1 MKNLTV
7 KQKKLLIVFLIL
19 FISISSTALMPT
31 DYYFMS
37 PGPPYQW
44 EIEYKDID
52 NYSFDGKLYQLTV
65 RRDEANALIYLWSLL
80 NESYDLY
87 PREVIL
93 PDGVT
98 PKELSEISIQNMRT
112 SENVA
117 IAVALK
123 NIGYEIESKGDG
135 VAVVGLL
142 EDSPVK
148 DKLKKG
154 DLINSINNTD
164 IYSATEFIST
174 LRTYSIGE
182 TVSIG
187 LLREIDGMKEQIYI
201 KTTLIE
207 HVEYEGEP
215 MVGFLA
221 TTVNERFDFPFEI
234 DIKTGNVGGPSAG
247 LMMAL
252 NVYNNLIP
260 EDITNSKIIAGT
272 GTIEIDGSVGPVGG
286 IKQKIIA
293 AKRAGAELILV
304 PVANFEEA
312 QPFETDKT
320 AIVAV
325 DSFDEALAV
334 ISQYSSR

>member
-1 MKNLTV
+1 MFNNLS
-7 KQKKLLIVFLIL
+7 KSRKAIVIFLI
-19 FISISSTALMPT
+19 ALMPIGLIKT
-31 DYYFMS
+31 EYYFMS

-44 EIEYKDID
+44 EIDYGNDE
-52 NYSFDGKLYQLTV
+52 NYAFEGNLFQLTV
-65 RRDEANALIYLWSLL
+65 RRDEANVFVYLWSLI
-80 NESYDLY
+80 NDSYDLY

-93 PDGVT
+93 PNGVT
-98 PKELSEISIQNMRT
+98 PQELSEISIQNMRT

-123 NIGYEIESKGDG
+123 NVGYEIESKGDG

-187 LLREIDGMKEQIYI
+187 LLREIDGIKEQIYI

-234 DIKTGNVGGPSAG
+234 DIKTGNVGCLLYTS
-247 LMMAL
+247 
-252 NVYNNLIP
+252 
-260 EDITNSKIIAGT
+260 D
-272 GTIEIDGSVGPVGG
+272 
-286 IKQKIIA
+286 A
-293 AKRAGAELILV
+293 A
-304 PVANFEEA
+304 
-312 QPFETDKT
+312 D
-320 AIVAV
+320 
-325 DSFDEALAV
+325 D
-334 ISQYSSR
+334 

>member
-1 MKNLTV
+1 MKNLFEKNKVLKIAIITYLV
-7 KQKKLLIVFLIL
+7 VIFPFGFAK
-19 FISISSTALMPT
+19 T

-44 EIEYKDID
+44 DISIEDEKTFE
-52 NYSFDGKLYQLTV
+52 FDGNLYQLTV
-65 RRDEANALIYLWSLL
+65 RRDEANYFVYAWANL
-80 NESYDLY
+80 NSQIDLY

-98 PKELSEISIQNMRT
+98 PQELSEISIQNMRT

-123 NIGYEIESKGDG
+123 NIGYEIKSKGDG

-164 IYSATEFIST
+164 IYSATEFIAT

-182 TVSIG
+182 IVSIG
-187 LLREIDGMKEQIYI
+187 LLREIDGIKEQIFI
-201 KTTLIE
+201 KTTLVE

-312 QPFETDKT
+312 KQFETDKT